1 MYRCY
6 LLVVILLIAYSNSFA
21 ECECA
26 KSKFQT
32 NITPGTVFT
41 FSDSKRIAVCGFKDI
56 HISESQ
62 AEYSEFVIS
71 ECGVDTITGFWGAG
85 ENVIIFL
92 DNDTLYLK
100 LQEKLAIGKNF
111 DLIQETWAVEYMYYY
126 NGILQRKKA
135 INPELRYTPDQVK
148 ATLKQ
153 YNKTKWISQAES
165 KDLVKN
171 ERMMQLANQLMIAAL
186 SGSSIAEQYFYQF
199 GKKFQPIGGYEEWYS
214 DMTEMIDFAK
224 NQEEKGD

>member
-6 LLVVILLIAYSNSFA
+6 PLVIIFLLAYFNSFA

-32 NITPGTVFT
+32 NLTPATVFT
-41 FSDSKRIAVCGFKDI
+41 FSGNKRIAACGFKDI
-56 HISESQ
+56 HILESQ

-71 ECGVDTITGFWGAG
+71 ECGNDTITGFWGAS

-92 DNDTLYLK
+92 NNDTLYLK
-100 LQEKLAIGKNF
+100 SQEKLAIGKNF
-111 DLIQETWAVEYMYYY
+111 DLIQGTWAIEYMYYY

-135 INPELRYTPDQVK
+135 IDQELRYTPEQVK

-153 YNKTKWISQAES
+153 YNKTKWIPHAES
-165 KDLVKN
+165 KDAVKN

-199 GKKFQPIGGYEEWYS
+199 GKKFQPMGGYEEWYS
-214 DMTEMIDFAK
+214 DMTDILEFAK
-224 NQEEKGD
+224 QQED